1 MPAGTD
7 PPTRLARH
15 LGLRD
20 AVVIGLGSMLG
31 AGVFAAFAPAARAAG
46 AALLVGLALAA
57 VVAYA
62 NATSTARLAAAL
74 PTSGGAY
81 AYGRAQLGPG
91 WGFLAGWCFIV
102 GKTAS
107 CAAMALTFGAYLAP
121 GYSRPL
127 AVLAVVS
134 VVAVNLGGVA
144 KTAKATA
151 AIVALV
157 LAVLA
162 LVAVGGFLAPN
173 VGGMT
178 ASDATGGFYGVLQ
191 SAGIL
196 FFAFAGYARIATLG
210 EEVRDPRRTIPR
222 AVPIALGLALAVYLV
237 IGVAALR
244 ALGPQRLAASSAPL
258 VDVVRAA
265 GPLAGW
271 SPVVQVGAA
280 VAALGVLLS
289 LIAGVGRTAFA
300 MSHEGD
306 LPPALGRV
314 STGSRVPYVAE
325 LAVGVVVVIV
335 VLAADV
341 RGAIGFSSFAV
352 LVYYAVANASAYRLR
367 PDRGQRWSR
376 IVAVLGLVGCAVLAV
391 TLPLLSVL
399 VGIVVVAVGMLGW
412 RVARGRRGF
421 G

>member
-1 MPAGTD
+1 M
-7 PPTRLARH
+7 R
-15 LGLRD
+15 
-20 AVVIGLGSMLG
+20 S
-31 AGVFAAFAPAARAAG
+31 
-46 AALLVGLALAA
+46 
-57 VVAYA
+57 
-62 NATSTARLAAAL
+62 ARLAAAAPRCDTL
-74 PTSGGAY
+74 SSAASSSGDHGGAFAVTRAAHGPDGDGQRRVARVRVSRLY
-81 AYGRAQLGPG
+81 AL
-91 WGFLAGWCFIV
+91 
-102 GKTAS
+102 
-107 CAAMALTFGAYLAP
+107 
-121 GYSRPL
+121 
-127 AVLAVVS
+127 
-134 VVAVNLGGVA
+134 
-144 KTAKATA
+144 
-151 AIVALV
+151 
-157 LAVLA
+157 
-162 LVAVGGFLAPN
+162 
-173 VGGMT
+173 
-178 ASDATGGFYGVLQ
+178 D
-191 SAGIL
+191 
-196 FFAFAGYARIATLG
+196 
-210 EEVRDPRRTIPR
+210 D
-222 AVPIALGLALAVYLV
+222 
-237 IGVAALR
+237 
-244 ALGPQRLAASSAPL
+244 LGPQRLAASSAPL
-258 VDVVRAA
+258 VDVVRGA

-306 LPPALGRV
+306 LPPAFGRV

-399 VGIVVVAVGMLGW
+399 AGILVVAVGMLGW
-412 RVARGRRGF
+412 RVARVRGVP